1 MYNALKIIKHSV
13 AEQETVE
20 IGIVQNPIK
29 IARQHVKNVVDF
41 ATFGILSSPREE
53 PDIYVKVPG
62 RTTFSNC
69 VVDGRMEMFDPMK
82 PDVVKKYEITQDG
95 RRYRGICPVHDNGD
109 GTFEC
114 CVDCMDYVTEA
125 KL

>member
-1 MYNALKIIKHSV
+1 MNALKIIKHSV

-20 IGIVQNPIK
+20 IGVVQNPVK

-62 RTTFSNC
+62 RVTFTNC
-69 VVDGRMEMFDPMK
+69 VVEGKMEMWDGITLP
-82 PDVVKKYEITQDG
+82 VKKYEITQDG
-95 RRYRGICPVHDNGD
+95 RKYHGIFPSHDNGD
-109 GTFEC
+109 GTFDC
-114 CVDCMDYVTEA
+114 NVDFIEA
-125 KL
+125 IRP